1 MRLVFPWKSI
11 DSIGW
16 FTNRFNKSIA
26 PLNEEGEEA
35 IKSGIQSCLSRGP
48 LLGFAMTNM
57 KIALD
62 PTQCSWDA
70 QTPAVVLQSA
80 IIAGLNDALRSH
92 KLILLEPVMSYETL
106 VSTNVLGNV
115 ISDLT
120 ASMDC
125 NKVNYQ

>member
-1 MRLVFPWKSI
+1 
-11 DSIGW
+11 
-16 FTNRFNKSIA
+16 
-26 PLNEEGEEA
+26 
-35 IKSGIQSCLSRGP
+35 
-48 LLGFAMTNM
+48 MTNM